1 MGQYAC
7 VYMYKEIAILKIAF
21 PLLYERYSD
30 VFYFFFKVLVITH
43 NIDSTDWSWSTIW
56 KTMFYPKIYE
66 LFKAKPKRYSS
77 F

>member
-43 NIDSTDWSWSTIW
+43 NIDSTD
-56 KTMFYPKIYE
+56 
-66 LFKAKPKRYSS
+66 
-77 F
+77 